1 MEITSFRTQ
10 NGTQNESFIF
20 CSVLKVPLTII
31 TSTAVE
37 VDSVNITC
45 RKIHTFQAERPLN
58 TSVYLNTR
66 SPEFGH
72 KNQYTTNLSIISQ
85 LPGAFS

>member
-20 CSVLKVPLTII
+20 CSVLKLPLTII

-45 RKIHTFQAERPLN
+45 RKINTFQAERPLN

-66 SPEFGH
+66 SSEFDQ
-72 KNQYTTNLSIISQ
+72 NRYTTNLSIISQ
-85 LPGAFS
+85 LPGAFL